1 MPSLSRDGE
10 REGRKRRGEETT
22 GQTWKAPWV
31 PDMGREGIR
40 GGRGRPAKPH
50 RAQSQVVTVSGTVL
64 PGAGQF
70 RERALP
76 DLRQR
81 FQSLKA
87 RPSLI
92 PCPTLTILWFPGSS
106 HRNSRAG
113 RAEPGR
119 SGVKVK
125 GSVSAE
131 PCSGP
136 GWNLAVGP
144 GPEGRT
150 PHLSGTKS
158 QVSTVL
164 SASPSRSPP
173 LSLSSISSG
182 KFSVTIS
189 SRVASGLFSSFWGS
203 NETNVRCSSP
213 RA

>member
-22 GQTWKAPWV
+22 GRTWKAPWV
-31 PDMGREGIR
+31 PDMGREGI
-40 GGRGRPAKPH
+40 

-70 RERALP
+70 RERAPP

-92 PCPTLTILWFPGSS
+92 PCPTLTTLWFPGSS

-131 PCSGP
+131 LCSGP
-136 GWNLAVGP
+136 GWNPAVGP

-150 PHLSGTKS
+150 PHLSGAKS

-189 SRVASGLFSSFWGS
+189 SRVASGLFSSFWGC
-203 NETNVRCSSP
+203 NEMNVKCSSP